1 MKKGDFKWIMNC
13 QIIVLVIVYQAII
26 KMHDIIL
33 KLDFVEST
41 SNRIRGG
48 DERNEYQWNQ
58 WQENNREI

>member
-58 WQENNREI
+58 